1 MSLTVIKTVVR
12 HIAIEFGHIQIQFEI
27 LLQNKLELGY

>member
-1 MSLTVIKTVVR
+1 LIVIEAVAG
-12 HIAIEFGHIQIQFEI
+12 HIAIELEQIQIKIKI